1 MEYKK
6 AKAYL
11 DGIRSCRLNL
21 VKYELSIARIRYEL
35 EHPLTGISYEADKV
49 GGSPKGDA
57 LEKKVIKYLELLGK
71 HEELYVA
78 KKTELERRI
87 YDAQIKIMQLP
98 DGRAKDFLLRHYVDG
113 ISEIDYAIEAGYE
126 TTASVYKLRIRAIKL
141 FSSWV

>member
-78 KKTELERRI
+78 KQMELETLI
-87 YDAQIKIMQLP
+87 SEAEQKIIALP
-98 DGRAKDFLLRHYVDG
+98 DGREKDYLYAVYIEGVPELDFG
-113 ISEIDYAIEAGYE
+113 IEVGHTVIQSTYN
-126 TTASVYKLRIRAIKL
+126 LQCRAIKL
-141 FSSWV
+141 FAKNY